1 MARFLV
7 IYERAPGGEWS
18 AHAPDDLGCY
28 AAGASRD
35 EAERLMREAIPIHL
49 QAMREAG
56 QPVPEPVTSAGY
68 VSV

>member
-1 MARFLV
+1 
-7 IYERAPGGEWS
+7 
-18 AHAPDDLGCY
+18 
-28 AAGASRD
+28 
-35 EAERLMREAIPIHL
+35 MREAIPFHL